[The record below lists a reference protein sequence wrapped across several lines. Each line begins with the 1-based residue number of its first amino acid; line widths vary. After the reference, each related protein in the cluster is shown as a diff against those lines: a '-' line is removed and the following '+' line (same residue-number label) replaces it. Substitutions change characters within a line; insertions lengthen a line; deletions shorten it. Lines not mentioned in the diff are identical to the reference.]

1 MDDIRARIR
10 VGPDQTITGIAPA
23 EVPPGE
29 HEITIELAPAPRRQ
43 LPKRPLELTIFPL
56 MILVLGRR
64 GFVFAGRICTTKMGG
79 ELPRHEYSRLFD
91 RRRCPF
97 S

>member
-10 VGPDQTITGIAPA
+10 VGPDQTITRIAPV

-43 LPKRPLELTIFPL
+43 LPKRPLELTDLPSHD
-56 MILVLGRR
+56 LGPWPKGLRLRR
-64 GFVFAGRICTTKMGG
+64 EDLYDEDGR
-79 ELPRHEYSRLFD
+79 
-91 RRRCPF
+91 
-97 S
+97 

>member
-43 LPKRPLELTIFPL
+43 LPKRPLELTDLPSHD
-56 MILVLGRR
+56 LGPWPKGLRLRR
-64 GFVFAGRICTTKMGG
+64 EDLYDEDGR
-79 ELPRHEYSRLFD
+79 
-91 RRRCPF
+91 
-97 S
+97 